1 MGLFSGGGFL
11 GKIGEG
17 FGINTT
23 RAEAAARQAGAQS
36 IQGQEDAIAQ
46 LQESLGISRTDITGG
61 TAGAIDTLRGGQQ
74 AAQGFGQQGIQAIQ
88 AGGQAGVDT
97 LDPFVQAGTGSI
109 DFLQNFG
116 TADQLGQTLGSLGGL
131 LDPLIADRQR
141 ASEFALAKGGLSRS
155 GRAAEAAADIDF
167 STRFGIANQLN
178 QQRFSAQ
185 QGLFQGGLGA
195 AGQTAGIQQGV
206 GQNVAQGFSGL
217 GAIEQ
222 NTAGSIAN
230 AQLGEAQQ
238 LANLQTG
245 AGVNISNTLRGI
257 GDTQAATTLGVSNI
271 KQSGKQA
278 AGNLAL
284 QVGGAIAGGGLG
296 GIPGFGGG
304 AAGIGGTVGGAIQN
318 FAPGTQNLQQSG
330 ISGGLFNTGAG
341 INQNVA
347 PQQSFL
353 F

>member
-11 GKIGEG
+11 GKIGES

-23 RAEAAARQAGAQS
+23 RAEAAARSAGAQS
-36 IQGQEDAIAQ
+36 VQGQQDAIAQ
-46 LQESLGISRTDITGG
+46 LQEALGISRADITGG
-61 TAGAIDTLRGGQQ
+61 TARGIGTLRD
-74 AAQGFGQQGIQAIQ
+74 FGQQSVGAIQ

-97 LDPFVQAGTGSI
+97 LNPFVQAGTGSI

-116 TADQLGQTLGSLGGL
+116 TADQLSGTLGSLGGL
-131 LDPLIADRQR
+131 LDPLIAERQR
-141 ASEFALAKGGLSRS
+141 ASEFALARGGLSRS
-155 GRAAEAAADIDF
+155 GRAAEAAAEIDF

-178 QQRFSAQ
+178 QQRFQAQ

-195 AGQTAGIQQGV
+195 AGQTAGIQQGT
-206 GQNVAQGFSGL
+206 GINVANAL
-217 GAIEQ
+217 Q
-222 NTAGSIAN
+222 NTGGSIAQ
-230 AQLGEAQQ
+230 AQLGEGTQ

-245 AGVNISNTLRGI
+245 AGVNIANTLSGI

-304 AAGIGGTVGGAIQN
+304 AAGIGGTVGSIGSQ
-318 FAPGTQNLQQSG
+318 PLVQQG
-330 ISGGLFNTGAG
+330 GFSGGLFNTGAG
-341 INQNVA
+341 TNQSVA